1 MLTYYYHYQLF
12 GRAKPAIF
20 MTILIS
26 GIVHEYVL
34 AVGLGFASPVLLLL
48 FAGPGGQCQII
59 VGSTKNLTFLTI
71 FFIAVIFVVRPSKSE
86 RLSNFFVLLS
96 LTIGIAN
103 LFFYY
108 QIEIAARMYCP
119 QEVQ

>member
-1 MLTYYYHYQLF
+1 
-12 GRAKPAIF
+12 

-26 GIVHEYVL
+26 GVVHEYVL
-34 AVGLGFASPVLLLL
+34 AVGLGFASPVLLFL
-48 FAGPGGQCQII
+48 FAGPGGQYHLAKLRTYYYTTLLM
-59 VGSTKNLTFLTI
+59 SLLLMFL
-71 FFIAVIFVVRPSKSE
+71 AVIFVLRPSKSE

-108 QIEIAARMYCP
+108 QVEIAARLYCP
-119 QEVQ
+119 QEVKIKFNDHNVYI